1 MTSERLESLKS
12 QREVAE
18 KRLARCQRHRDRH
31 GIAQFE
37 KRIKQIDAG
46 IAEEAERLAGVEKA
60 NDEATQSPDD
70 APSAD
75 LEAFESEINSDE
87 VPESKSRGKKGGRK

>member
-46 IAEEAERLAGVEKA
+46 IAEEKERLAGLERA
-60 NDEATQSPDD
+60 SDEPSASPDD
-70 APSAD
+70 IESAD
-75 LEAFESEINSDE
+75 LEAFESEINADE
-87 VPESKSRGKKGGRK
+87 EPESKPRGKKGGRK